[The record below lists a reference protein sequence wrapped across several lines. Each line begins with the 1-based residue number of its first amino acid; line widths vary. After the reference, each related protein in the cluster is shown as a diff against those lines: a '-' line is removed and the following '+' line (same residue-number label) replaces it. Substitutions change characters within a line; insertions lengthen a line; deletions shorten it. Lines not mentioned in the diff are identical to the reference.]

1 MYSKEQITFL
11 MQNGFTVDE
20 IMKMSAPQETPIE
33 TPAPATDNR
42 VSEVIENVFKGAE
55 DFSHAT
61 ARAATDD
68 RVDKLVGTVENLVRM
83 MQTNNINSMQFGSPV
98 ADRTAGDVIAEIINP
113 KPKK

>member
-1 MYSKEQITFL
+1 MYSKEQIAFL

-20 IMKMSAPQETPIE
+20 IMKMSAPQEAPVEIPAPAPQEAPVE
-33 TPAPATDNR
+33 TPAPAP
-42 VSEVIENVFKGAE
+42 VQ
-55 DFSHAT
+55 
-61 ARAATDD
+61 AATDD

-98 ADRTAGDVIAEIINP
+98 PDRTADDVVAEIINP